1 MISAITGS
9 FLIWIYCNMTKL
21 STNASV
27 ARCDLSVY
35 NDTAAYAGSECDY
48 YNVPAAL
55 ACAREDLA
63 ERRRVSVVFNVDLLA
78 EACADERTQ
87 VGVAESEVA
96 GIQNHARIAGSGAG
110 GSDTDGVQ
118 LVDSYLR
125 VVKSLPDGLCDR
137 IRDLL
142 RRTREVGLAGCLGYD
157 IVIFIDQTD
166 FDVSSAEVDTYIVLH

>member
-1 MISAITGS
+1 MSQLGAAVVESGVDP
-9 FLIWIYCNMTKL
+9 
-21 STNASV
+21 AV
-27 ARCDLSVY
+27 DD
-35 NDTAAYAGSECDY
+35 DTAAYAGSEGDY

-55 ACAREDLA
+55 ASAREDLA
-63 ERRRVSVVFNVDLLA
+63 ERRRVSIVFNVDLLA

-96 GIQNHARIAGSGAG
+96 GIQNHARIAGSSAG

-125 VVKSLPDGLCDR
+125 VVKSLPDGLRDR

-142 RRTREVGLAGCLGYD
+142 RRTREIGLAGCLGYD

-166 FDVSSAEVDTYIVLH
+166 FDVSSAEVDTYIVLHYNTPFF